1 MKAILI
7 KDLESLG
14 KAGDLVNVKNGYF
27 NNFLQAK
34 GYAIQATPKNIREWE
49 KNKKEKEAR
58 EAEERKNAQEL
69 KKKIEKS
76 LITIPAKAGD
86 NGQLFGSVTA
96 QDIASALEK
105 EGMKIDKKKVEIKEP
120 IRKLGDHTVSI
131 RVYPDMAADLKVR
144 IAGEK

>member
-1 MKAILI
+1 MIIDGKAISLKR
-7 KDLESLG
+7 KD
-14 KAGDLVNVKNGYF
+14 
-27 NNFLQAK
+27 
-34 GYAIQATPKNIREWE
+34 
-49 KNKKEKEAR
+49 
-58 EAEERKNAQEL
+58 EL

>member
-27 NNFLQAK
+27 NNFLAAK
-34 GYAIQATPKNIREWE
+34 GYAIQATPHNIREWE

-58 EAEERKNAQEL
+58 EAAERAEAEEL
-69 KKKIEKS
+69 KRKIEKS
-76 LITIPAKAGD
+76 LITIPAKAGE

-96 QDIASALEK
+96 QDIASAMEK
-105 EGMKIDKKKVEIKEP
+105 EGMKIEKKKVEIREP
-120 IRKLGDHTVSI
+120 IRKLGDQTVSI
-131 RVYPDMAADLKVR
+131 RVYPDMTADLKVR